1 MLVPAAFLAIYTI
14 SLCSFSSFFFF
25 SLSIFL
31 NPWRCLWRVSAP
43 SVMWVVSV
51 SAWLGSGPFH
61 GPSHLARRA
70 SRPGLNSLETCDFFL
85 FLFLDPGESLYALI
99 TPSEERVWGHCFRGA
114 RAIWSSCKSYNQ
126 LQTQESQKGNEGLIR
141 LGRASFMLIYYLSKA
156 ALEII
161 NLLLMKWKSE
171 QRFHSVCFFS

>member
-14 SLCSFSSFFFF
+14 SLCSFSSFFF

-70 SRPGLNSLETCDFFL
+70 SRPGLKSLETCDFFFFFWTQGKACMPL
-85 FLFLDPGESLYALI
+85 SPHQRKGCEVTVSEVLV
-99 TPSEERVWGHCFRGA
+99 PSGLPVNLT
-114 RAIWSSCKSYNQ
+114 ISCKHKRAKRAMKASLGSVVLLSCSFIIFRKQ
-126 LQTQESQKGNEGLIR
+126 LL
-141 LGRASFMLIYYLSKA
+141 
-156 ALEII
+156 
-161 NLLLMKWKSE
+161 KS
-171 QRFHSVCFFS
+171 